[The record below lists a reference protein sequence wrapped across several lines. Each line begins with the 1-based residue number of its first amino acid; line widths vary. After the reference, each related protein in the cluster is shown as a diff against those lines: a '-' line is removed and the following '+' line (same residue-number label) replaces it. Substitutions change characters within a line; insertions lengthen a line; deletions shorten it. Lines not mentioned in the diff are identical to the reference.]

1 MMDLTSLFRGAYV
14 HGVTGR
20 AERNE
25 MEAFISAAKQSPD
38 VWILLIALAD

>member
-25 MEAFISAAKQSPD
+25 MEALSPQQNRALE
-38 VWILLIALAD
+38 WIHMIALAD